1 MSIFSQDLDKGGVL
15 RDVAIIKS
23 FSYANGLS
31 INTSRGVAARDTVE
45 IHDITD
51 DNYIFVDPP
60 EFDLD
65 SDWPL
70 LMDGFLCNKG
80 EIKYSQIFSEEYQKS
95 VNPYYDIT
103 GSGLCLSA
111 VSGAA
116 LNGCIETLFVPYSDD
131 LYWSMRSGDPRSRYP
146 EFKDRWIKAS
156 DWWKLVESAIK
167 EGFKNAIDPKVN
179 AEVFVTPIG
188 SGWVSTV
195 YESLNNRF
203 FVTIK
208 IYGHKDLGD
217 IFWPYKDDR
226 RDERL
231 FKINPNFD
239 EFRGYCYRPEVGR
252 PVSIST
258 RLDIEYKGYENI
270 H

>member
-31 INTSRGVAARDTVE
+31 VNISRGIAACDTVE
-45 IHDITD
+45 QRDTTD

-60 EFDLD
+60 EFDHD
-65 SDWPL
+65 SNWPL
-70 LMDGFLCNKG
+70 LMDGFLCNRG

-95 VNPYYDIT
+95 INPHHEIT
-103 GSGLCLSA
+103 GELCLGDISD
-111 VSGAA
+111 AA
-116 LNGCIETLFVPYSDD
+116 LNGHIETLFVPYSED
-131 LYWSMRSGDPRSRYP
+131 LYWPMRSGDPRSRYP
-146 EFKDRWIKAS
+146 EFKDRWVKS
-156 DWWKLVESAIK
+156 RDWWKLVESAIK
-167 EGFKNAIDPKVN
+167 EGFENAIDPKVN
-179 AEVFVTPIG
+179 AKVFITPIG
-188 SGWVSTV
+188 TGWTSTTD
-195 YESLNNRF
+195 ESLNNRF

-208 IYGHKDLGD
+208 IYSHKDIGD
-217 IFWPYKDDR
+217 ILWFYESDR
-226 RDERL
+226 QLPQLSGID
-231 FKINPNFD
+231 PNFD
-239 EFRGYCYRPEVGR
+239 AFRGYGYRLEGSR